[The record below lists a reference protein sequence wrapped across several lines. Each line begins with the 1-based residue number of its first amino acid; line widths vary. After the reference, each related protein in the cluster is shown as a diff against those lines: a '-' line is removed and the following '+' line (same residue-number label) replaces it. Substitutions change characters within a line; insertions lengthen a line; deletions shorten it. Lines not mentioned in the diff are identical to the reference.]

1 MWVGINAV
9 GCVMLDPWPC
19 NNNSSSN
26 SLNQHPQ
33 LWTVLATEK
42 NWLTVLVSSL
52 NYHYLFWFQNDKKI
66 SLKSFNS
73 IHYPFSAWELQ
84 HEFCPYSAPLTV
96 CVQHRYHKQRFKSNF
111 WQIDFVLDIVKV
123 WQCQWWFTASW
134 WPGWHWPVCRPLGT
148 GGHGLTE
155 LREKLRHQV

>member
-1 MWVGINAV
+1 
-9 GCVMLDPWPC
+9 MLLVVWC
-19 NNNSSSN
+19 
-26 SLNQHPQ
+26 
-33 LWTVLATEK
+33 WTLDLATTTAAATVWTNTPNCELS
-42 NWLTVLVSSL
+42 WLLRKTDSQ
-52 NYHYLFWFQNDKKI
+52 FWFHPWIIITCSGFKMIKKI
-66 SLKSFNS
+66 TLKSFNS

-134 WPGWHWPVCRPLGT
+134 WPGWHWPVCRPLET